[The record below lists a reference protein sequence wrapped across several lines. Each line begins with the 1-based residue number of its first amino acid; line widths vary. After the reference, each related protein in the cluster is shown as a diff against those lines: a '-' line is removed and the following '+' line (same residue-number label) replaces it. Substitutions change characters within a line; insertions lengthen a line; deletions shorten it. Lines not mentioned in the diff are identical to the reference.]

1 MAICTARRV
10 MARPQPLTVPAD
22 EPILES
28 PADEP
33 ILESKVTVPGVPGWA
48 IQRPQIT
55 KLISR
60 GTRRCP
66 LTVITGPPGSGKTMA
81 ATLWAA
87 ARPAAVAWLSLDEH
101 DNRPSSFWSH
111 VVAALRR
118 SGVAVPYA
126 WPAATRGRQH
136 VFLLRLASVLAAQ
149 DPPATLVLDDFHVLT
164 EPLVLDGLNFVLRN
178 AGAGLRLVAC
188 SRMDPLLPLHRY
200 RLAGQLAEIRAS
212 DLAFN
217 VAEAG
222 LLMAQHGST
231 LSAAALE
238 CLTRRT
244 EGWAAGI
251 RLAAMSVGSHPD
263 PDQFVKELI
272 TDDSAVT
279 GYLVEEVLN
288 AQPPEVRDVLLDT
301 SILER
306 VSAELAGE
314 LAGDE
319 HAAAILPALRAANAF
334 VQPAGPGWYR
344 YHTLF
349 AEVLRLKLRRESPGR
364 IALLH
369 RRAARWYERSGL
381 LTNAVRHA
389 AQASDWPLAAGLVI
403 DGLAIGEIIEPRPA
417 PSLAAEFASMPHG
430 QAWADAGPY
439 LVSAAAALPA
449 GRLESCTAALD
460 LADGI
465 LGRLPDGQGAAGR
478 LSAALIRF
486 AASLRTGDLDAAA
499 AAAGAAEALVSTVG
513 GGKPGRHAATL
524 ARVLR
529 GRGVVELWSG
539 NHDEAA
545 RILDSGVAAAAAPGA
560 EYERADCFG
569 HLALIAAWQGRP
581 QRAAKLAAGA
591 TAADAP
597 RPAGW
602 HPSPAALVAL
612 AWVHLEHG
620 ELRETRSLLKQAD
633 AALSERPDKLIG
645 SVACLVAARCGL
657 AEGRAGLA
665 AQFVARARTG
675 WAVPAWLGQQ
685 LSLAESRAH
694 AAAGDIG
701 PALAAAERAGPGD
714 SAEAAVV
721 LAHAWLA
728 AKDVG
733 NARRALAPA
742 LDAPSPAP
750 DRVHLQA
757 WLADARLSYDSG
769 DRARAQ
775 RSLASALRL
784 AGRDQLRLPLLMERG
799 WIGPVLQHAPAVAHA
814 HRDVLAPVPS
824 TNQHP
829 AIVAVPGP
837 AATLVVEPLT
847 ERERE
852 VLRNVSAMLNT
863 AEIASQMYISVN
875 TVKSHLKSV
884 YRKLGAAHRGEA
896 VRRARQ
902 LELI

>member
-10 MARPQPLTVPAD
+10 TAWPGPLAVPAGD
-22 EPILES
+22 
-28 PADEP
+28 P
-33 ILESKVTVPGVPGWA
+33 ILESKVTVPAVPGWA
-48 IQRPQIT
+48 IQRPRLT
-55 KLISR
+55 KLITR
-60 GTRRCP
+60 GTRWCP
-66 LTVITGPPGSGKTMA
+66 LTVVTGPPGAGKTMA

-87 ARPAAVAWLSLDEH
+87 ARPGAVAWLSLDEH
-101 DNRPSSFWSH
+101 DNRPSGFWSH

-118 SGVAVPYA
+118 SGVAVPHA
-126 WPAATRGRQH
+126 WPAATLGRQH

-231 LSAAALE
+231 LSPAALE

-263 PDQFVKELI
+263 PDQFVKELV

-288 AQPPEVRDVLLDT
+288 AQPPEVREVLLDT
-301 SILER
+301 SILEQ

-319 HAAAILPALRAANAF
+319 HAAGILPALGAANAF
-334 VQPAGPGWYR
+334 VQPTGPGWYR

-364 IALLH
+364 AVLLH
-369 RRAARWYERSGL
+369 RRAARWYERNGL
-381 LTNAVRHA
+381 LTDAVRHA
-389 AQASDWPLAAGLVI
+389 AQADDWPLAAGLVI
-403 DGLAIGEIIEPRPA
+403 DGLAIGEIIEPRA
-417 PSLAAEFASMPHG
+417 GPSLAGEFAGMPHG
-430 QAWADAGPY
+430 QVWADAGPY
-439 LVSAAAALPA
+439 LVSAAAALSA
-449 GRLESCTAALD
+449 GQPGSCTAALD

-465 LGRLPDGQGAAGR
+465 LGRLPVGQATAGR
-478 LSAALIRF
+478 LSAAVIRL
-486 AASLRTGDLDAAA
+486 AAALRTGDLDAAA
-499 AAAGAAEALVSTVG
+499 AAAGAAEALASTVS
-513 GGKPGRHAATL
+513 GGKPGRHAAIQ

-539 NHDEAA
+539 NLDEAA
-545 RILDSGVAAAAAPGA
+545 RILDSGVAAAAVSGA
-560 EYERADCFG
+560 EDERAGCLG

-581 QRAAKLAAGA
+581 QRAAKLAADA

-597 RPAGW
+597 RTAGW

-633 AALSERPDKLIG
+633 TALGERPDKLTG
-645 SVACLVAARCGL
+645 SVACLVAARCSL

-665 AQFVARARTG
+665 AQFVARARAG

-701 PALAAAERAGPGD
+701 PALAAAERAGPAD

-728 AKDVG
+728 AKDVEK
-733 NARRALAPA
+733 ARRALAPA
-742 LDAPSPAP
+742 LAARGTAP

-784 AGRDQLRLPLLMERG
+784 AGRDQLRLPLLIERG

-814 HRDVLAPVPS
+814 HRDLLATAPS
-824 TNQHP
+824 TDQRLT
-829 AIVAVPGP
+829 AAAVPGQ

-847 ERERE
+847 KRERE

>member
-1 MAICTARRV
+1 MAICTATRV
-10 MARPQPLTVPAD
+10 IARPGSLAVPAGD
-22 EPILES
+22 
-28 PADEP
+28 P
-33 ILESKVTVPGVPGWA
+33 ILESKVTVPDVPGWA
-48 IQRPQIT
+48 IQRPRIT
-55 KLISR
+55 KLITR
-60 GTRRCP
+60 GARGCP
-66 LTVITGPPGSGKTMA
+66 LTVITGPPGAGKTMA

-87 ARPAAVAWLSLDEH
+87 DRSKAVAWLSLDEY
-101 DNRPSSFWSH
+101 DNRPSGFWPH

-118 SGVAVPYA
+118 SGVAVPDVG
-126 WPAATRGRQH
+126 PAAARGREH
-136 VFLLRLASVLAAQ
+136 VFLLRLASVLAVQ
-149 DPPATLVLDDFHVLT
+149 DPPVTLVLDDFHVLT
-164 EPLVLDGLNFVLRN
+164 EPPVLDGLNFVLRN

-188 SRMDPLLPLHRY
+188 SRMDPLLPLYRY
-200 RLAGQLAEIRAS
+200 RLAGQLTEIRAS

-231 LSAAALE
+231 PSAAALE

-251 RLAAMSVGSHPD
+251 RLAAMSAGSHPD

-279 GYLVEEVLN
+279 GYLVQEALN
-288 AQPPEVRDVLLDT
+288 TQLPEARDVLLNT
-301 SILER
+301 SILKQ
-306 VSAELAGE
+306 VNSELAGE

-319 HAAAILPALRAANAF
+319 HAAGLLPALAAANAF
-334 VQPAGPGWYR
+334 IQPAGPGWYR
-344 YHTLF
+344 YHPLF
-349 AEVLRLKLRRESPGR
+349 AEVLRLKLRCESPGR
-364 IALLH
+364 FVLLH
-369 RRAARWYERSGL
+369 RRAARWYERNGL
-381 LTNAVRHA
+381 LTDAVRHA
-389 AQASDWPLAAGLVI
+389 AQADDWQLAAGLVI
-403 DGLAIGEIIEPRPA
+403 DGLAIGEIIEPRA
-417 PSLAAEFASMPHG
+417 EPSLAGEFARMPQS

-449 GRLESCTAALD
+449 GRPGSCTAALD
-460 LADGI
+460 LADDI
-465 LGRLPDGQGAAGR
+465 LGRLPEGQRAVGQ
-478 LSAALIRF
+478 LSAAVIRL
-486 AASLRTGDLDAAA
+486 AASLRSGDLEAAA
-499 AAAGAAEALVSTVG
+499 AAADAAEALVSTVSG
-513 GGKPGRHAATL
+513 GMPGRHAATV
-524 ARVLR
+524 ARVLC

-539 NHDEAA
+539 HLAEAA
-545 RILDSGVAAAAAPGA
+545 RILDSGVTAAASPGA
-560 EYERADCFG
+560 EYERAGCLG
-569 HLALIAAWQGRP
+569 HLALIAAWEGRL
-581 QRAAKLAAGA
+581 QHAAKLAADA
-591 TAADAP
+591 TAADGP
-597 RPAGW
+597 RPDGW

-633 AALSERPDKLIG
+633 SALAECPDKLIG
-645 SVACLVAARCGL
+645 SLACLVAARCSL

-665 AQFVARARTG
+665 AQFVARARAG

-694 AAAGDIG
+694 AAAGDIR
-701 PALAAAERAGPGD
+701 PALAAAEQAGPGD

-733 NARRALAPA
+733 NARRALAPVLA
-742 LDAPSPAP
+742 ARSPAP

-799 WIGPVLQHAPAVAHA
+799 WIGPVLQHAPAVADA
-814 HRDVLAPVPS
+814 HRDLLAPVP
-824 TNQHP
+824 NIDQHP
-829 AIVAVPGP
+829 ATVTVPGQP
-837 AATLVVEPLT
+837 VTLVVEPLT
-847 ERERE
+847 KRERE
-852 VLRNVSAMLNT
+852 VLRNVSAMLST
-863 AEIASQMYISVN
+863 TEIASQMYISVN
-875 TVKSHLKSV
+875 TVKSHLKST

-902 LELI
+902 LGLI

>member
-10 MARPQPLTVPAD
+10 MARPRPLAVPAGD
-22 EPILES
+22 
-28 PADEP
+28 P
-33 ILESKVTVPGVPGWA
+33 ILESKVTVPDVPGWA
-48 IQRPQIT
+48 IQRPRIT
-55 KLISR
+55 KLITR
-60 GTRRCP
+60 GTRWCP
-66 LTVITGPPGSGKTMA
+66 LTVVTGPPGAGKTMA

-87 ARPAAVAWLSLDEH
+87 ARPRAVAWLSLDEH
-101 DNRPSSFWSH
+101 DNQPSGFWSY

-118 SGVAVPYA
+118 SGVAVPHA
-126 WPAATRGRQH
+126 WPAATPGGQH
-136 VFLLRLASVLAAQ
+136 NFLLRLASVLAAQ
-149 DPPATLVLDDFHVLT
+149 DPPATLILDDFHVLT

-212 DLAFN
+212 DLAFS

-222 LLMAQHGST
+222 LLMAQHGGT
-231 LSAAALE
+231 LSASALE
-238 CLTRRT
+238 SLTRRT

-272 TDDSAVT
+272 TDDSALT
-279 GYLVEEVLN
+279 GYLAEEVLN
-288 AQPPEVRDVLLDT
+288 TQPPEVRDVLLDT
-301 SILER
+301 SILEQ

-319 HAAAILPALRAANAF
+319 HAAGILPALAAANAF

-364 IALLH
+364 IVLLH
-369 RRAARWYERSGL
+369 RRAARWYERNGL
-381 LTNAVRHA
+381 LTDAVRHA
-389 AQASDWPLAAGLVI
+389 VQADDWPLAAGLVI
-403 DGLAIGEIIEPRPA
+403 DGLAIGEIIEPRA
-417 PSLAAEFASMPHG
+417 GPSLAAEFASMPRS
-430 QAWADAGPY
+430 QAWADAGPN
-439 LVSAAAALPA
+439 LVSAATALPA
-449 GRLESCTAALD
+449 GRPGSCTAALD
-460 LADGI
+460 LAEGI
-465 LGRLPDGQGAAGR
+465 LGRLPDSQGAAGR
-478 LSAALIRF
+478 LSAAVIRL
-486 AASLRTGDLDAAA
+486 AAALRTGDRDAAA
-499 AAAGAAEALVSTVG
+499 VAAGAAEALVSTVSS
-513 GGKPGRHAATL
+513 GKPGRHTAIL

-539 NHDEAA
+539 NLADAA
-545 RILDSGVAAAAAPGA
+545 RILDSGVAAAAASGA
-560 EYERADCFG
+560 EYERADCLG
-569 HLALIAAWQGRP
+569 YLALIAAWEGRP
-581 QRAAKLAAGA
+581 QRAAKLAADA

-597 RPAGW
+597 RPAGRR
-602 HPSPAALVAL
+602 PSPAALVAL

-633 AALSERPDKLIG
+633 AALGECPDKLIG
-645 SVACLVAARCGL
+645 SVACLVAARCSL

-665 AQFVARARTG
+665 AQFVVRAQAG

-701 PALAAAERAGPGD
+701 PALSAAEQAGPGD

-728 AKDVG
+728 AKDVE

-742 LDAPSPAP
+742 LATGSPAP

-769 DRARAQ
+769 DHARAQ

-814 HRDVLAPVPS
+814 HRDLLVPAPS
-824 TNQHP
+824 TDQHP
-829 AIVAVPGP
+829 ATVAVPGEP
-837 AATLVVEPLT
+837 ATLVVESLT
-847 ERERE
+847 RRERE

-875 TVKSHLKSV
+875 TVKSHLKST

-902 LELI
+902 LGLI

>member
-1 MAICTARRV
+1 MAISTASRAL
-10 MARPQPLTVPAD
+10 ARTEPLAVPAD
-22 EPILES
+22 
-28 PADEP
+28 DP
-33 ILESKVTVPGVPGWA
+33 ILESKVTVPDVPGWA
-48 IQRPQIT
+48 IQRPRIT
-55 KLISR
+55 RLITR
-60 GTRRCP
+60 GTRWCP
-66 LTVITGPPGSGKTMA
+66 LTVVTGPPGAGKTMA

-87 ARPAAVAWLSLDEH
+87 ARPGAVAWLSLDEY
-101 DNRPSSFWSH
+101 DNRPSGFWSY

-118 SGVAVPYA
+118 AGVAVPDTR
-126 WPAATRGRQH
+126 PAPTRGRQH

-149 DPPATLVLDDFHVLT
+149 DPPVTLVLDDFHLLT

-188 SRMDPLLPLHRY
+188 SRIDPLLPLHRY

-222 LLMAQHGST
+222 LLMTQHGGT

-288 AQPPEVRDVLLDT
+288 TQPPEVRHVLLDT
-301 SILER
+301 SILAQ

-314 LAGDE
+314 LAGEE
-319 HAAAILPALRAANAF
+319 HVAGMLPALAATNAF
-334 VQPAGPGWYR
+334 VQPTGDGWYR

-364 IALLH
+364 TVLLH
-369 RRAARWYERSGL
+369 RRAARWYESKGL
-381 LTNAVRHA
+381 LTEAVRHA
-389 AQASDWPLAAGLVI
+389 AQAGDWPLAADLVI
-403 DGLAIGEIIEPRPA
+403 DGLAIGEIIEPRVE
-417 PSLAAEFASMPHG
+417 PSLAGEFASMPHG
-430 QAWADAGPY
+430 QVWADAGPY
-439 LVSAAAALPA
+439 LVTAAAALSA
-449 GRLESCTAALD
+449 GRPGSCTAALD
-460 LADGI
+460 LAEGI
-465 LGRLPDGQGAAGR
+465 LGRLPVGQTAAGR
-478 LSAALIRF
+478 LSAAVIRL
-486 AASLRTGDLDAAA
+486 AASLRTGDLDTAS
-499 AAAGAAEALVSTVG
+499 AAAGAAEALVSTVSG
-513 GGKPGRHAATL
+513 DKPGRHAAIL
-524 ARVLR
+524 ARVLL

-539 NHDEAA
+539 NFDEAA
-545 RILDSGVAAAAAPGA
+545 RILDSGVAAAAPGA
-560 EYERADCFG
+560 GYERAGCLG
-569 HLALIAAWQGRP
+569 HLALIAAWRGRP
-581 QRAAKLAAGA
+581 QRAAKLAAEA
-591 TAADAP
+591 TAAGAP
-597 RPAGW
+597 QSAGA
-602 HPSPAALVAL
+602 HPSPAGLVAL

-620 ELRETRSLLKQAD
+620 ELRETHNLLKQAD
-633 AALSERPDKLIG
+633 AALGKCPDQLIR
-645 SVACLVAARCGL
+645 SVAGLVAARCGL
-657 AEGRAGLA
+657 AEGRADLA
-665 AQFVARARTG
+665 AQRVARAQAG
-675 WAVPAWLGQQ
+675 WAIPDWLGQQ

-701 PALAAAERAGPGD
+701 QALAAAERAGPSD

-728 AKDVG
+728 AKDVE

-742 LDAPSPAP
+742 LAAPNPAP
-750 DRVHLQA
+750 GRVHLQA

-775 RSLASALRL
+775 RSLTSALRL
-784 AGRDQLRLPLLMERG
+784 AKRDQLRLPLLMERG

-814 HRDVLAPVPS
+814 HRDLFTPAPSADQRP
-824 TNQHP
+824 T
-829 AIVAVPGP
+829 AVAVPGQ

-847 ERERE
+847 KRERE

-863 AEIASQMYISVN
+863 TEIASQMYISVN
-875 TVKSHLKSV
+875 TVKSHLKSI
-884 YRKLGAAHRGEA
+884 YRKLAAAHRGEA
-896 VRRARQ
+896 VRRAQQ
-902 LELI
+902 LGLI